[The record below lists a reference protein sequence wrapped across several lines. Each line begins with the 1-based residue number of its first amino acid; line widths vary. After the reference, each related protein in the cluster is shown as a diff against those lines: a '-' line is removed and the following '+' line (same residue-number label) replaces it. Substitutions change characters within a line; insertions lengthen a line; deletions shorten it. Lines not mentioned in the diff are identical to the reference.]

1 MSQIENHLRDAL
13 SDVADEIP
21 AEGVPPLNL
30 PAGHDDTVV
39 SLAERRGSD
48 RRRWLAPAAAAAAVL
63 AVAAGIA
70 VSAGL
75 PRPPQ
80 TGIVSQR
87 VPRYYIATSAPDGQG
102 DRAAI
107 YATATGRQI
116 AVLSY
121 HGAPIPA
128 FGTAAAANDRTFVI
142 GETTANA
149 TRFYLAKFD
158 PATREATRELSVTV
172 LAEPTLPRPDDLQAL
187 ALSPD
192 GSRLA
197 VLWYERGASV
207 LAAVN
212 LSTGSVRRWTS
223 AGDAFGQT
231 FGPTLSWT
239 SDDRTLAFNWFPS
252 PPHRGSGVRILDTA
266 RPGGNL
272 IADSRMVLPFTN
284 KDHEFAVSA
293 GYVLPAQ
300 ITPDGRHIVLG
311 VTEFNNRRSA
321 FASYSVATGQLER
334 VFDRGSNH
342 SDRVYVPPLVR
353 WASPDGRTLVAF
365 GPPGRRL
372 ITLGIVRG
380 DQVSELPEPPH
391 IDGATAS
398 W

>member
-1 MSQIENHLRDAL
+1 MSQIENHLREAL
-13 SDVADEIP
+13 TDVADEIP

-30 PAGHDDTVV
+30 PGTDNVV
-39 SLAERRGSD
+39 QLGDRRD
-48 RRRWLAPAAAAAAVL
+48 PRRRRWLAPAAAAAAVL
-63 AVAAGIA
+63 VVAVGIA

-87 VPRYYIATSAPDGQG
+87 VPRYYIAISDAEGQG
-102 DRAAI
+102 GRAAI
-107 YATATGRQI
+107 YATATGQQI
-116 AVLSY
+116 ALVRY
-121 HGAPIPA
+121 GGAPILA
-128 FGTAAAANDRTFVI
+128 YTATAAANDRTFVVADS
-142 GETTANA
+142 TAGS
-149 TRFYLAKFD
+149 TKLYLATFD
-158 PATREATRELSVTV
+158 PATRKMSVAM
-172 LAEPTLPRPDDLQAL
+172 LAEPRLPRPDALLAL

-197 VLWYERGASV
+197 VLWDERGVST

-212 LSTGSVRRWTS
+212 LSTGGIRRWTS
-223 AGDAFGQT
+223 SGGAFGQT
-231 FGPTLSWT
+231 FGPTLSWA
-239 SDDRTLAFNWFPS
+239 SDDQTLALNWFPS
-252 PPHRGSGVRILDTA
+252 PPRRGAGVRILDTA
-266 RPGGNL
+266 GPGGAL
-272 IADSRMVLPFTN
+272 IADSRIVLPFTI
-284 KDHEFAVSA
+284 KSHEFAVSA

-311 VTEFNNRRSA
+311 VTEFNTRRSA

-380 DQVSELPEPPH
+380 DQVSELPLPPH
-391 IDGATAS
+391 IDGTTSS